1 MPCDKTRIIS
11 VIGTREEFPFPFFP
25 FCGMMEPHTALFD
38 MEDEEGKSVFLYM
51 NMEGLARR
59 NRPDQPLD
67 EGLLPRVGQGDRAAL
82 EALYVQTEKAVYAL
96 ALSLL
101 RDPED
106 ARDVTQEVYL
116 KVRAAAHLYV
126 PQGKPLA
133 WLFTIT
139 RNLCRDL
146 QRSRTQDGQAPEDL
160 ENDARFSYVSDPTDR
175 LVLEAALKALGDE
188 ERQVVLLHAVSGL
201 KHREIAQDLGLP
213 LSTVLSRYN
222 RALKKLK
229 RHLTEEGVRL

>member
-1 MPCDKTRIIS
+1 M
-11 VIGTREEFPFPFFP
+11 
-25 FCGMMEPHTALFD
+25 
-38 MEDEEGKSVFLYM
+38 FLYAT
-51 NMEGLARR
+51 MEGLARR
-59 NRPDQPLD
+59 DRPEGKLD
-67 EGLLPRVGQGDRAAL
+67 EGLLPRVGQGDTSAL
-82 EALYVQTEKAVYAL
+82 EALYVQTQRAVYAL
-96 ALSLL
+96 ALSIL
-101 RDPED
+101 RDPEE
-106 ARDVTQEVYL
+106 AQDVTQEVYL

-139 RNLCRDL
+139 KNLCRDV
-146 QRSRTQDGQAPEDL
+146 QRAQGRTDQAPEGMEDDL
-160 ENDARFSYVSDPTDR
+160 RFSYVSDPTDR

-229 RHLTEEGVRL
+229 RYLTEEGVRL

>member
-1 MPCDKTRIIS
+1 MLI
-11 VIGTREEFPFPFFP
+11 
-25 FCGMMEPHTALFD
+25 
-38 MEDEEGKSVFLYM
+38 YM
-51 NMEGLARR
+51 TVEALARKE
-59 NRPDQPLD
+59 RPQGTLD
-67 EGLLPRVGQGDRAAL
+67 EGLLPLVGKGDMAAL
-82 EALYVQTEKAVYAL
+82 EALYLQTEKAVYAL

-101 RDPED
+101 RDPDD
-106 ARDVTQEVYL
+106 AQDVTQEVYL
-116 KVRAAAHLYV
+116 KVRSAAHLYV

-146 QRSRTQDGQAPEDL
+146 QRSQRTDQAPEEL
-160 ENDARFSYVSDPTDR
+160 ENDSRLSYISDPTDR

-188 ERQVVLLHAVSGL
+188 ERQVVLLHAVSGM
-201 KHREIAQDLGLP
+201 KHREIAQSLGQP

-229 RHLTEEGVRL
+229 RCLTDEGVRL

>member
-1 MPCDKTRIIS
+1 M
-11 VIGTREEFPFPFFP
+11 
-25 FCGMMEPHTALFD
+25 
-38 MEDEEGKSVFLYM
+38 FLYAA
-51 NMEGLARR
+51 MEGLARR
-59 NRPDQPLD
+59 DRPEGKLD
-67 EGLLPRVGQGDRAAL
+67 EGLLPRVGQGDTSAL
-82 EALYVQTEKAVYAL
+82 EALYVQTERAVYAL
-96 ALSLL
+96 ALSIL
-101 RDPED
+101 RDPEE
-106 ARDVTQEVYL
+106 AQDVTQEVYL

-139 RNLCRDL
+139 KNLCRDV
-146 QRSRTQDGQAPEDL
+146 QRTWGRTDQAPEGL
-160 ENDARFSYVSDPTDR
+160 EDDARFSYVSDPTDR

-229 RHLTEEGVRL
+229 RYLTEEGIRL

>member
-1 MPCDKTRIIS
+1 MFLVMT
-11 VIGTREEFPFPFFP
+11 
-25 FCGMMEPHTALFD
+25 ME
-38 MEDEEGKSVFLYM
+38 S
-51 NMEGLARR
+51 LARR
-59 NRPDQPLD
+59 ERPEQRLD
-67 EGLLPRVGQGDRAAL
+67 EGLLGRVGRGDLTAL
-82 EALYVQTEKAVYAL
+82 ESLYLQTEKAVYAL
-96 ALSLL
+96 ALSIL
-101 RDPED
+101 RNPDD
-106 ARDVTQEVYL
+106 AQDVTQEVYL

-146 QRSRTQDGQAPEDL
+146 QRNQSRDGQSPEDL
-160 ENDARFSYVSDPTDR
+160 ENDARFSYISDPTDR
-175 LVLEAALKALGDE
+175 LVLAAALRTLGDE

-229 RHLTEEGVRL
+229 RYLTEEGVRL

>member
-1 MPCDKTRIIS
+1 MFLLMS
-11 VIGTREEFPFPFFP
+11 MEE
-25 FCGMMEPHTALFD
+25 
-38 MEDEEGKSVFLYM
+38 
-51 NMEGLARR
+51 LARAQ
-59 NRPDQPLD
+59 RP
-67 EGLLPRVGQGDRAAL
+67 EGRLEERLLPLVGQGDP
-82 EALYVQTEKAVYAL
+82 EAFEVLYRSTEKAVYAL
-96 ALSLL
+96 ALSIL
-101 RDPED
+101 RNPHDAED
-106 ARDVTQEVYL
+106 IVQETYL

-139 RNLCRDL
+139 KNLCRDL
-146 QRSRTQDGQAPEDL
+146 LRGQSRTEAAPDGAEDDL
-160 ENDARFSYVSDPTDR
+160 RFSYVSDPTDR

>member
-1 MPCDKTRIIS
+1 M
-11 VIGTREEFPFPFFP
+11 
-25 FCGMMEPHTALFD
+25 
-38 MEDEEGKSVFLYM
+38 FLYM
-51 NMEGLARR
+51 TMEGLVRR

-133 WLFTIT
+133 WMFTIA
-139 RNLCRDL
+139 RNLCYMRFRERKNQADVGL
-146 QRSRTQDGQAPEDL
+146 EEWESREEGACWEPLEQAAERRVL
-160 ENDARFSYVSDPTDR
+160 LDALARIGSQ
-175 LVLEAALKALGDE
+175 
-188 ERQVVLLHAVSGL
+188 ERQIILLHAAAGM
-201 KHREIAQDLGLP
+201 KHKEVAKVLEMP
-213 LSTVLSRYN
+213 LSTELSKYN
-222 RALKKLK
+222 RSMKKLQGI
-229 RHLTEEGVRL
+229 LEEK

>member
-1 MPCDKTRIIS
+1 M
-11 VIGTREEFPFPFFP
+11 
-25 FCGMMEPHTALFD
+25 
-38 MEDEEGKSVFLYM
+38 FLYM
-51 NMEGLARR
+51 TMEGLARR
-59 NRPDQPLD
+59 NRPDQSLD

-133 WLFTIT
+133 WMFTIA
-139 RNLCRDL
+139 RNLCYMRFRERKNQADVGL
-146 QRSRTQDGQAPEDL
+146 EEWESREEGACWEPLEQAAERRVL
-160 ENDARFSYVSDPTDR
+160 LDALARIGSQ
-175 LVLEAALKALGDE
+175 
-188 ERQVVLLHAVSGL
+188 ERQIILLHAAAGM
-201 KHREIAQDLGLP
+201 KHKEVAKVLEMP
-213 LSTVLSRYN
+213 LSTELSKYN
-222 RALKKLK
+222 RSMKKLQGI
-229 RHLTEEGVRL
+229 LEEK

>member
-1 MPCDKTRIIS
+1 M
-11 VIGTREEFPFPFFP
+11 
-25 FCGMMEPHTALFD
+25 H
-38 MEDEEGKSVFLYM
+38 
-51 NMEGLARR
+51 
-59 NRPDQPLD
+59 
-67 EGLLPRVGQGDRAAL
+67 
-82 EALYVQTEKAVYAL
+82 
-96 ALSLL
+96 
-101 RDPED
+101 
-106 ARDVTQEVYL
+106 
-116 KVRAAAHLYV
+116 
-126 PQGKPLA
+126 QGKPLA

-146 QRSRTQDGQAPEDL
+146 QRSRTRDGQAPEDL

>member
-1 MPCDKTRIIS
+1 M
-11 VIGTREEFPFPFFP
+11 
-25 FCGMMEPHTALFD
+25 
-38 MEDEEGKSVFLYM
+38 FLDAA
-51 NMEGLARR
+51 MEGLARR
-59 NRPDQPLD
+59 DRPEGKLD
-67 EGLLPRVGQGDRAAL
+67 EGLLPRVGQGDTSAL
-82 EALYVQTEKAVYAL
+82 EALYVQTERAVYAL
-96 ALSLL
+96 ALSIL
-101 RDPED
+101 RDPEE
-106 ARDVTQEVYL
+106 AQDVTQEVYL

-139 RNLCRDL
+139 KNLCRDV
-146 QRSRTQDGQAPEDL
+146 QRTRGRTDQAPEGL
-160 ENDARFSYVSDPTDR
+160 EDDARFSYVSDPTDR

-229 RHLTEEGVRL
+229 RYLTEEGIRL